1 MNLSKVSVSSLLQ
14 KKGGFVHCTTVD
26 STVAAAVKEMN
37 HQRIGSLMI
46 TDVGYIVGI
55 LTERDI
61 LTRVVAADLDPK
73 STLVRDVMTTRF
85 KSITDDASVEDVMQM
100 MREHRIRHLPVL
112 NDNQLLGM
120 LSIGDINDWLLKVNE
135 IEAENLRRYM
145 FEAYPC

>member
-14 KKGGFVHCTTVD
+14 KKGSFVYCTTVD
-26 STVAAAVKEMN
+26 STVEIAVAEMN
-37 HQRIGSLMI
+37 RRRIGSLMV
-46 TDVGYIVGI
+46 TDTGYVVGI

-73 STLVRDVMTTRF
+73 STLVRKVMTTRF
-85 KSITDDASVEDVMQM
+85 QSITENDSVEDVMQI

-112 NDNQLLGM
+112 NNNQLLGL
-120 LSIGDINDWLLKVNE
+120 LSISDINDWLLKVNE

>member
-1 MNLSKVSVSSLLQ
+1 MV
-14 KKGGFVHCTTVD
+14 
-26 STVAAAVKEMN
+26 
-37 HQRIGSLMI
+37 
-46 TDVGYIVGI
+46 TDTGYVVGI

-73 STLVRDVMTTRF
+73 STLVRKVMTTRF
-85 KSITDDASVEDVMQM
+85 QSITENDSVEDVMQI

-112 NDNQLLGM
+112 NNNQLLGL
-120 LSIGDINDWLLKVNE
+120 LSISDINDWLLKVNE